1 MFLSGAMAFA
11 AIWTPTMTTGTHET
25 PLYVSVKVN
34 GNLTST
40 GLEVAAFIDDEC
52 RAVATTAMQL
62 GSGTTSTYAYRLRVW
77 GTAADVNKTITIKA
91 FYNNLVYRFTTTQIF
106 DNESETHQVPIILN
120 LDAVMGFTLTN
131 PINIVANVPAVH
143 DLTTDVSI
151 TYDEV
156 NKKNESVLESA
167 LTYEWAPAAAEFSVT
182 GNVLTADAV
191 TPPDGLSLGLTVKG
205 PKYGGSTAVKQ
216 YTFATTTQVIV
227 TEPVIAVTGITL
239 SPTSITAHIGDNYL
253 TKINELVTVT
263 MTPSSATD
271 KSWNATI
278 AAASTATVTTA
289 HIIDGAGVLNVIIS
303 SASNPEVTANLTI
316 NVPTPVS
323 FNFPAELTLS
333 KLHATAV
340 AFTNLVGDE
349 FDKSLINIVFSN
361 TTAAQPCATASMSD
375 ATGMNWNFTGQ
386 YVGDYTYQV
395 IYNGVAMTSTT
406 GGSAGAIHIPAE
418 VALLNTGWEWI
429 SLYAYKSGQ
438 TSLALTNTSGDY
450 LAWMNTDAN
459 NKVIEIRS
467 QSALLYNDATW
478 GFIGDITEL
487 SPAGGMYKVK
497 AKYADASSC
506 VLNLGSDCVPI
517 TSTTVSYNTI
527 QTGYTWI
534 SYPLE
539 TATTIAETQLA
550 SNALSGDMIIGKT
563 SSATFNG
570 TTWLPADFTF
580 QPGKG
585 YIYYTAGG
593 GGFRPNFNA
602 PAGGGVKGWADGGA
616 FGDRTGKPFGTNDG
630 GKDGDGLCGAEEG
643 GMVSPWKYDASAF
656 ADNMPVIA
664 ALEGLETGERFSI
677 GAYVG
682 DECRGEG
689 RAVDGNIFIINV
701 AGQSGELVHFRLY
714 NKATGAFTDL
724 DQSIIY
730 TAMQGSLRAPVRLS
744 GSGVVDGIQSVEQTP
759 ASADAMY
766 NLAGQKVGKNYRG
779 VVITNGRKVVK

>member
-120 LDAVMGFTLTN
+120 LDAVMGFTLTD
-131 PINIVANVPAVH
+131 PINIVANIPAVH
-143 DLTTDVSI
+143 DLTTDISI

-395 IYNGVAMTSTT
+395 TYNGVAMTSTT
-406 GGSAGAIHIPAE
+406 GGSAGVIHIPAE

-467 QSALLYNDATW
+467 QSALLYNDAT
-478 GFIGDITEL
+478 
-487 SPAGGMYKVK
+487 
-497 AKYADASSC
+497 
-506 VLNLGSDCVPI
+506 
-517 TSTTVSYNTI
+517 
-527 QTGYTWI
+527 
-534 SYPLE
+534 
-539 TATTIAETQLA
+539 
-550 SNALSGDMIIGKT
+550 
-563 SSATFNG
+563 
-570 TTWLPADFTF
+570 
-580 QPGKG
+580 
-585 YIYYTAGG
+585 
-593 GGFRPNFNA
+593 
-602 PAGGGVKGWADGGA
+602 
-616 FGDRTGKPFGTNDG
+616 
-630 GKDGDGLCGAEEG
+630 
-643 GMVSPWKYDASAF
+643 
-656 ADNMPVIA
+656 
-664 ALEGLETGERFSI
+664 
-677 GAYVG
+677 
-682 DECRGEG
+682 
-689 RAVDGNIFIINV
+689 
-701 AGQSGELVHFRLY
+701 
-714 NKATGAFTDL
+714 
-724 DQSIIY
+724 
-730 TAMQGSLRAPVRLS
+730 
-744 GSGVVDGIQSVEQTP
+744 
-759 ASADAMY
+759 
-766 NLAGQKVGKNYRG
+766 
-779 VVITNGRKVVK
+779 